1 MRRTRDERETNA
13 ALASNSNSL
22 RAVVLQPVPVAP
34 WTECGTQQASKLPR
48 TMVKSSTSGKDEMD
62 PTKQRVQVFVRVK
75 PHLET
80 DSPLLPPCVGVGEGE
95 GGVIPKRLHLEKPS
109 RQGGPATSRPF
120 IFDGV
125 LGQSATQSDVYRVVA
140 LPIVDDVLEGYNG
153 TILAYGQTGA
163 GKTHT
168 LSSIQPGSIGIVPRA
183 AQDLFDR
190 AVAGGNRAIEVKLSY
205 LQIYCEQIQDLL
217 KPETG
222 DNLSIRE
229 LKDVGGARVGVP
241 ELQEMVV
248 TCLDDCL
255 RLIQLGDRNR
265 SVAFTALNAHSSRSH
280 AVIIFTVTT
289 VREQKQRTGRLYVV
303 DLAGSERL
311 KKSKSVAQR
320 AVEARAINLSLT
332 TLGKCVNARATGQ
345 QHVPFRDSKLTR
357 LLQESLGGNA
367 KTSMIVAVRGTG
379 DHAEETHQSLEFG
392 SRAMQVQTHAEV
404 NVEEAPFG
412 TPGSCAP
419 PAAQATHALA
429 QLQQLQ
435 RQNAQVFRELKED
448 QDRSLR
454 AIKSLQKEKEA
465 MRREARRLRDVHNEQ
480 LGTERLE
487 KDAYRTMALRAEQRA
502 VEAELSASKSESKVA
517 ELREQLDR
525 AMEQLEVL
533 ETLHDAYSSKDPRD
547 QHDQH
552 DQHDLRDGKRRQQ
565 EDEAAKLEA
574 LQHKHDALA
583 HAHAV
588 LQEELSTARR
598 EITKYK
604 KRAKEAVFKLDILN
618 RHRRRVEIEARAA
631 TAIQRAYRAHRARQQ
646 RSKIQQLV
654 STKDALGNLAAK
666 HAAGEH
672 VLGESLEV
680 VHKAVE
686 GILGTFLLHG
696 DKLDAVLNDKMKRPD
711 AKHGT
716 QPTRD
721 SRDTRDTRDSSGMN
735 RNM

>member
-1 MRRTRDERETNA
+1 MTKGGTSAQSEQDA
-13 ALASNSNSL
+13 A
-22 RAVVLQPVPVAP
+22 
-34 WTECGTQQASKLPR
+34 
-48 TMVKSSTSGKDEMD
+48 
-62 PTKQRVQVFVRVK
+62 KQRVKVFVRLK
-75 PHLET
+75 PDLET
-80 DSPLLPPCVGVGEGE
+80 DCSLLPPCVAVGDGVGD
-95 GGVIPKRLHLEKPS
+95 GVGDIAPTRLFLDKPS
-109 RQGGPATSRPF
+109 RQGGPATTRSF
-120 IFDGV
+120 TFDGV
-125 LGQSATQSDVYRVVA
+125 LDQSATQADVYREVA
-140 LPIVDDVLEGYNG
+140 QPIVDGVLEGYNG

-168 LSSIQPGSIGIVPRA
+168 LSSIRPGSIGIVPRA

-190 AVAGGNRAIEVKLSY
+190 AGAGGNRAVEVKLSY

-229 LKDVGGARVGVP
+229 LKDGRGARVGVP

-255 RLIQLGDRNR
+255 RLIQLGERNR

-289 VREQKQRTGRLYVV
+289 RSEQEGKQRSGRLYLV

-345 QHVPFRDSKLTR
+345 LHVPFRDSKLTR

-392 SRAMQVQTHAEV
+392 SRAMHVHTFAEV
-404 NVEEAPFG
+404 NVDEVRFG
-412 TPGSCAP
+412 APGSSGGAFSPDATC
-419 PAAQATHALA
+419 ATHAFA
-429 QLQQLQ
+429 QLQQ
-435 RQNAQVFRELKED
+435 QNARMVRELKED

-454 AIKSLQKEKEA
+454 AIQSLEKEKEA
-465 MRREARRLRDVHNEQ
+465 MVLEARRLRDAHEEQ
-480 LGTERLE
+480 LSAALSE
-487 KDAYRTMALRAEQRA
+487 KDAYRARALRAEQRA
-502 VEAELSASKSESKVA
+502 VEAELSASKNESKVR

-533 ETLHDAYSSKDPRD
+533 EALHDDHTARERD
-547 QHDQH
+547 
-552 DQHDLRDGKRRQQ
+552 RQGRERQ
-565 EDEAAKLEA
+565 EDEATELEA
-574 LQHKHDALA
+574 LRGKHGALLN
-583 HAHAV
+583 AHAV
-588 LQEELSTARR
+588 LQEELSSAKE
-598 EITKYK
+598 EIFKYK

-618 RHRRRVEIEARAA
+618 KHRQTHRRRVETETRAA
-631 TAIQRAYRAHRARQQ
+631 IAIQRAYRAHRARQH
-646 RSKIQQLV
+646 RSKLQQLV
-654 STKDALGNLAAK
+654 STKDALGNLVAK
-666 HAAGEH
+666 HAAGER

-680 VHKAVE
+680 VHRAVE
-686 GILGTFLLHG
+686 GILSTFVLKG
-696 DKLDAVLNDKMKRPD
+696 EKLDAVLKDKVTAMISAKRGTAPD
-711 AKHGT
+711 APHTNTHLIPARRKPL
-716 QPTRD
+716 PT
-721 SRDTRDTRDSSGMN
+721 SSSMKSLPTGN
-735 RNM
+735 NINGIEHT